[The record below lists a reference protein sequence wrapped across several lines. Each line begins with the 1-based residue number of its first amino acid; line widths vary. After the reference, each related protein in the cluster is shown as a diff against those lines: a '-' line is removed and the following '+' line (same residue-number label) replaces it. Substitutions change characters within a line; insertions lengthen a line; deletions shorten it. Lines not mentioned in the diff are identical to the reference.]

1 MTKELLMSKST
12 HLEVFRSEYHMLK
25 FFGEYLEKLDV
36 NTSARLGAFLY
47 SYDGNL
53 VLARGLYDFLGQM
66 EKMTALGIDVKASTQ
81 KGTSFLVFF
90 NEKPKDPAKFRQDV
104 KKIEALKEA
113 IVVATPAKTME
124 DAVLVSTKV
133 EEVAEEVKSEVV
145 ESSRTE
151 EEKAQILA
159 KAEELR
165 DESKKA
171 AAKAALE
178 AFGMEYGVSLSKGK
192 TFDAMLEDLAAAL

>member
-1 MTKELLMSKST
+1 MSKST
-12 HLEVFRSEYHMLK
+12 HLEIFRSEYHMLK

-53 VLARGLYDFLGQM
+53 VLARGLYDFLSQM
-66 EKMTALGIDVKASTQ
+66 EKMTALGIDVKSSTQ

-90 NEKPKDPAKFRQDV
+90 KEKPKAPEKFRQDV

-124 DAVLVSTKV
+124 ETILVSTKV
-133 EEVAEEVKSEVV
+133 EEEGKSEETVEVEEKVVKS
-145 ESSRTE
+145 SRSQ
-151 EEKAQILA
+151 EEKAEILA

-165 DESKKA
+165 DDSKKA

-178 AFGMEYGVSLSKGK
+178 AFGMEHGVSLSKGK

>member
-1 MTKELLMSKST
+1 MSKST
-12 HLEVFRSEYHMLK
+12 HLEIFRSEYHMLK

-124 DAVLVSTKV
+124 ETVLVSTKV
-133 EEVAEEVKSEVV
+133 EEEEVKSEETVKVEAGVV
-145 ESSRTE
+145 ESSRSE
-151 EEKAQILA
+151 EEKAEILA

-165 DESKKA
+165 DDSKKA

-178 AFGMEYGVSLSKGK
+178 AFGMEHGVSLSKGK

>member
-1 MTKELLMSKST
+1 MSKST